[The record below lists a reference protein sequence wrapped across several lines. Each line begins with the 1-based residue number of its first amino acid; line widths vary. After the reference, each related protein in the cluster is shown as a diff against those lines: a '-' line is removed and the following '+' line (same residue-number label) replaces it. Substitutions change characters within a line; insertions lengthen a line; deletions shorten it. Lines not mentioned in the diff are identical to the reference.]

1 MYHEWSTLYHMSAEW
16 KSDAGE
22 WKWETASKG
31 WALRMVLAQNLEELS
46 LRKMGLAQ
54 KWDCGIC
61 QATDRLHL
69 SLSRRLGWPL
79 AAI

>member
-1 MYHEWSTLYHMSAEW
+1 MIADSALQSE
-16 KSDAGE
+16 SMMQGSE
-22 WKWETASKG
+22 NGGQPPRG
-31 WALRMVLAQNLEELS
+31 WALRMGLAQNLEGLS